1 MIYTVTVT
9 FKYRSRYYHT
19 DTDTDT
25 WYRWNT
31 TYEPVTCL
39 LEGRRNRH
47 RAIAGCTQMTKLT
60 FHYAGV
66 ATVNATQGLPR
77 IIEIVDARKV
87 PNTTT
92 MKPTW
97 LNGVSC
103 ST

>member
-1 MIYTVTVT
+1 
-9 FKYRSRYYHT
+9 
-19 DTDTDT
+19 
-25 WYRWNT
+25 
-31 TYEPVTCL
+31 
-39 LEGRRNRH
+39 
-47 RAIAGCTQMTKLT
+47 MTMLT

-66 ATVNATQGLPR
+66 ATVNATQGR